1 MKKIMILILL
11 VNSLFAHAQWSD
23 ITPKQWGSGGWP
35 QMLDS
40 LNFYCITGDTVSPW
54 QAMIIKTEDGGKSW
68 TELCRSFTSPVELIN
83 DYIVLS
89 KDSVVVFTHL
99 KNIYVASDSGK
110 TFQQLTNV
118 PTGLQGIIG
127 RYNFYSK
134 FSKTIFIMTYNA
146 GVYAQYKTEDFGQ
159 SWLPLNS
166 DEPGKFAI
174 SQLNF
179 INSKVGYSIGAD
191 FILFKTTDNGSNWI
205 KVGSV
210 PSSSGTFMKMQFVTE
225 SIGFYGNIYG
235 IYKTTDGGK
244 SWTKKIKGI
253 YEINSSCWPTDMYF
267 SDENNGWVVT
277 YCGGSYHYYRTE
289 DGGLNWGRLEFSLS
303 SCKMAYIT
311 GFDKN
316 NLTLWPYNGAKCV
329 YRTNNG
335 GGPYSGVNEKP
346 DVENSIRIFPNPANN
361 TLTISLNRET
371 IKHAKAFIINLQGQ
385 TLLQSELVGKENS
398 LDISNLPAGV
408 YFVKVVDENGVWIEK
423 VVKE

>member
-1 MKKIMILILL
+1 MKKIILL
-11 VNSLFAHAQWSD
+11 L
-23 ITPKQWGSGGWP
+23 
-35 QMLDS
+35 
-40 LNFYCITGDTVSPW
+40 TV
-54 QAMIIKTEDGGKSW
+54 M
-68 TELCRSFTSPVELIN
+68 F
-83 DYIVLS
+83 
-89 KDSVVVFTHL
+89 
-99 KNIYVASDSGK
+99 
-110 TFQQLTNV
+110 
-118 PTGLQGIIG
+118 
-127 RYNFYSK
+127 
-134 FSKTIFIMTYNA
+134 
-146 GVYAQYKTEDFGQ
+146 
-159 SWLPLNS
+159 
-166 DEPGKFAI
+166 FAI
-174 SQLNF
+174 ASFSQYQNIEISNSFGPNEPSICMDPKNPNRLIVGANTDKYF
-179 INSKVGYSIGAD
+179 IS
-191 FILFKTTDNGSNWI
+191 
-205 KVGSV
+205 
-210 PSSSGTFMKMQFVTE
+210 
-225 SIGFYGNIYG
+225 
-235 IYKTTDGGK
+235 
-244 SWTKKIKGI
+244 
-253 YEINSSCWPTDMYF
+253 
-267 SDENNGWVVT
+267 
-277 YCGGSYHYYRTE
+277 E